1 MFLLSPFYKGRILTV
16 FIAANGFFINFAES
30 IADTH
35 LTGSSDSNGEIKSFY
50 KTTNMGRNKYS
61 EKEIKEIG
69 KLLRLKNSANRAKQ
83 KEIRHTL
90 RTEFEFNISDFNEP
104 GKAFGDNELNEA
116 IKRGAIRILDE
127 ATIEAMKEKRARD
140 KAKDEKEKQQQ
151 AIEAGE
157 QTDWQ
162 QAMKEWKEWK
172 EEKDGEK

>member
-1 MFLLSPFYKGRILTV
+1 
-16 FIAANGFFINFAES
+16 
-30 IADTH
+30 
-35 LTGSSDSNGEIKSFY
+35 
-50 KTTNMGRNKYS
+50 MGRNKYS

-69 KLLRLKNSANRAKQ
+69 KLLHLKNSANRAKQ

-140 KAKDEKEKQQQ
+140 KAKDGKEKQQQ

-162 QAMKEWKEWK
+162 QAMKEWAEWK
-172 EEKDGEK
+172 KGKDGEK